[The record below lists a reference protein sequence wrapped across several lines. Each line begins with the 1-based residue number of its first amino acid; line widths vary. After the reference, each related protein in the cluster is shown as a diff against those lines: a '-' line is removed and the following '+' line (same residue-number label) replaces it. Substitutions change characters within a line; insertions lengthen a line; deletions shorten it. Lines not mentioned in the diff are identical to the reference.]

1 MYYSYKKAF
10 DQYTVYHMLFSYSE
24 DDTAQPFELGTI
36 DGITYVAVPDGYV
49 LPPQPKQIADSIK
62 EVSPDS
68 EIIAKLADAFPVINL
83 TKRRMA
89 GLEPA
94 VRYSKQDELTLKM
107 IVDVVEPVVSV
118 LDAKTVVMTEYVDVC
133 RAWDKTVL
141 EPVEVEKMR

>member
-10 DQYTVYHMLFSYSE
+10 DQYTVYYMHLPAE
-24 DDTAQPFELGTI
+24 EETAQPFELGEI

-49 LPPQPKQIADSIK
+49 LPRQPKQIADSIK

-107 IVDVVEPVVSV
+107 IESVVAPVVK
-118 LDAKTVVMTEYVDVC
+118 DAKSITLTEYVDAC
-133 RAWDKTVL
+133 RVWDKSVL
-141 EPVEVEKMR
+141 EPIIRK

>member
-68 EIIAKLADAFPVINL
+68 EIIAKLADASPVIRL

-89 GLEPA
+89 GLEPT
-94 VRYSKQDELTLKM
+94 VRYSKRDELTLKM
-107 IVDVVEPVVSV
+107 IESVVAPVVK
-118 LDAKTVVMTEYVDVC
+118 DAKSITLTEYVDAC
-133 RAWDKTVL
+133 RVWDKSVL
-141 EPVEVEKMR
+141 EPIIRK